1 MYLHV
6 IRHTLQKSSLPPCVC
21 SSFSLMNGETHQTA
35 QNLKWVNTASFS
47 RELTALLGTDTH
59 SRATETNRAETP
71 GRSKPE
77 FIKLL

>member
-6 IRHTLQKSSLPPCVC
+6 IRYTLQKSSLPPRVY

-47 RELTALLGTDTH
+47 IKWTALLETH
-59 SRATETNRAETP
+59 SRATEINRAETH
-71 GRSKPE
+71 GRPKPE